1 MSKKEE
7 RNTTIEVQLPWYILR
22 ERVAHRTGWTKG
34 GAIVKYLVGDARYK
48 KGVSLRCLA
57 QQARIT
63 RSYLQRIE
71 AGEAKPSLEV
81 MVRIANALES
91 PLDALYREEECG

>member
-1 MSKKEE
+1 VVYFE
-7 RNTTIEVQLPWYILR
+7 RKSRTLHGAD
-22 ERVAHRTGWTKG
+22 ERG

-91 PLDALYREEECG
+91 PLEALYREEECG

>member
-1 MSKKEE
+1 
-7 RNTTIEVQLPWYILR
+7 
-22 ERVAHRTGWTKG
+22 
-34 GAIVKYLVGDARYK
+34 VKYFIGAVRYE
-48 KGVSLRCLA
+48 KGVSLSRLA
-57 QQARIT
+57 ERACVT

-91 PLDALYREEECG
+91 ALEDLYQEE

>member
-1 MSKKEE
+1 M
-7 RNTTIEVQLPWYILR
+7 
-22 ERVAHRTGWTKG
+22 
-34 GAIVKYLVGDARYK
+34 KYLVGDARYK

-81 MVRIANALES
+81 MVRIANALGSSLGE
-91 PLDALYREEECG
+91 LYREEECYN

>member
-1 MSKKEE
+1 M
-7 RNTTIEVQLPWYILR
+7 
-22 ERVAHRTGWTKG
+22 
-34 GAIVKYLVGDARYK
+34 KYLVGESRYE

-57 QQARIT
+57 ERACVT

-81 MVRIANALES
+81 MVRLANALGS
-91 PLDALYREEECG
+91 ALEELYQEE

>member
-1 MSKKEE
+1 
-7 RNTTIEVQLPWYILR
+7 
-22 ERVAHRTGWTKG
+22 
-34 GAIVKYLVGDARYK
+34 VKYLVGESRYE

-57 QQARIT
+57 ERACVT

-81 MVRIANALES
+81 MVRLANALGS
-91 PLDALYREEECG
+91 ALEELYQEE